1 MKIQMPKFNFKMPKL
16 RKPSKKL
23 LMAVSMIACA
33 VLLVVGS
40 VMGTYA
46 YLTAQATILN
56 KYTYGKVSLTL
67 DETQISTVDG
77 ITALE
82 TRSIMGNQYKLISGQ
97 TYTKDPQIKLGTD
110 AEPCFLYVKVV
121 NQIASIEIAGAEN
134 ASKTIAGQ
142 MESYGWKLL
151 DGYTD
156 VFVYCGN
163 AETYYNA
170 SPNEGQAVLIR
181 GSSFVNPDGPVI
193 YDGVLFD
200 DAKPIH
206 VFDSFTVEPSMDVAA
221 LEAKKGST
229 VTITAYAIGASS
241 FIDAAGSDPDY
252 TEVAKD
258 AFDEVFGT
266 T

>member
-1 MKIQMPKFNFKMPKL
+1 MKFQMPKFKMPKFK
-16 RKPSKKL
+16 KPGKKL
-23 LMAVSMIACA
+23 LMAVSMISCA

-77 ITALE
+77 ITPLG
-82 TRSIMGNQYKLISGQ
+82 TRSIMGNQYKMISGQ
-97 TYTKDPQIKLGTD
+97 TYTKDPQIKLGAD

-121 NQIASIEIAGAEN
+121 NQIASIEIMGDAN
-134 ASKTIAGQ
+134 KSKTIAGQ
-142 MESYGWKLL
+142 MENYGWKVLE
-151 DGYTD
+151 GYTD

-163 AETYYNA
+163 ADTYYNTSTNA
-170 SPNEGQAVLIR
+170 GQAVLIR
-181 GSSFVNPDGPVI
+181 GSSFVNPDGQTL
-193 YDGVLFD
+193 YDGVLFN

-206 VFDSFTVEPSMDVAA
+206 VFDSFTVEPSTDVAA

-241 FIDAAGSDPDY
+241 FIDAAGSNPDY
-252 TEVAKD
+252 TAVAKS
-258 AFDEVFGT
+258 AFVEVFGT